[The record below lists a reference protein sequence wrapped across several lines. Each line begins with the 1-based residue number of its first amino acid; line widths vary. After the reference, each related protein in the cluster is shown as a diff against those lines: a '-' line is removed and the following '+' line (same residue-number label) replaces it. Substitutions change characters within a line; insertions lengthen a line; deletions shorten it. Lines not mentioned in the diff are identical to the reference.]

1 MSTRVRAYSPVMQ
14 FFNDDG
20 SPMVGG
26 HLETYKAGTSIP
38 VTTYADES
46 GTLNPVSIPLDSR
59 GECTVFIVSGM
70 KYKFVLKDKDGVV
83 KWTADNYGVNESG
96 EGGGSGE
103 DIYEI
108 AMFDLSQAGNGL
120 YDDIDANLGAGL
132 LPIIYT
138 GSQGRVRYYYY
149 TARDSQAHTM
159 TFTCGYNGSVE
170 LLVLKNDDTYEFTST
185 GSDYILACGSNTFD
199 ASDSAAPLSQVA
211 KGGESIWIDNDG
223 VMHAK
228 AGIYHVDYD
237 ARVYVASQAGDEC
250 EDAVR
255 HVSPEL
261 SYYDGLNNNLVDVDL
276 TYSHAVHIT
285 KSLDIKLNAERTI
298 SFRVQD
304 VGGIVRYTLLGL
316 QVFKI
321 SE

>member
-1 MSTRVRAYSPVMQ
+1 MSKVRAYSPVLQ

-26 HLETYKAGTSIP
+26 HLDTYKAGTSIP
-38 VTTYADES
+38 VATYANES

-103 DIYEI
+103 DVYEI
-108 AMFDLSQAGNGL
+108 AMFDLSQAGHSL

-159 TFTCGYNGSVE
+159 TFTCGYDGSVE
-170 LLVLKNDDTYEFTST
+170 LLVLKSDDTYTFKKVNPP
-185 GSDYILACGSNTFD
+185 YILTHGTLDKTQSEYGMPLMAMAGS
-199 ASDSAAPLSQVA
+199 
-211 KGGESIWIDNDG
+211 GGDIWLDNANQIR
-223 VMHAK
+223 VK
-228 AGIYHVDYD
+228 PGIYHVDYE
-237 ARVYVASQAGDEC
+237 AQVFVATEDGDQ
-250 EDAVR
+250 
-255 HVSPEL
+255 L
-261 SYYDGLNNNLVDVDL
+261 QDGIRKVTAILQTATKTHRNSINVDM
-276 TYSHAVHIT
+276 TYSHTELLQGSYDFKALSESQLMFHLENIG
-285 KSLDIKLNAERTI
+285 DY
-298 SFRVQD
+298 
-304 VGGIVRYTLLGL
+304 VRYSLYGL
-316 QVFKI
+316 DVFKI